1 MYHPLFSSEIARER
15 TARYRAD
22 AGRRRLARST
32 RSARRRV
39 PLAAR
44 TGGERD

>member
-1 MYHPLFSSEIARER
+1 MYHPLFSSEMARER

-22 AGRRRLARST
+22 AGRRRLARPI
-32 RSARRRV
+32 RSSRRRA
-39 PLAAR
+39 PFAAR